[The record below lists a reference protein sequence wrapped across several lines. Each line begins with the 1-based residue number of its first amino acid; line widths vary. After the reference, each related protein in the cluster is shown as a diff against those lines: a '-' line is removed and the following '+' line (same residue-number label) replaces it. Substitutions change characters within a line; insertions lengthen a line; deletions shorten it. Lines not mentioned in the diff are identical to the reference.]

1 MSTDIEVQYENAKT
15 VDSATLLSE
24 WAQDQAYK
32 MIQATQDLQLN
43 SKMIPYLP
51 ADLSTPESLPIKERR
66 GGNLLNLDRI
76 LLYCP
81 PFALA
86 WNTFFGTVR

>member
-1 MSTDIEVQYENAKT
+1 
-15 VDSATLLSE
+15 
-24 WAQDQAYK
+24 
-32 MIQATQDLQLN
+32 
-43 SKMIPYLP
+43 MIPYLQ

-86 WNTFFGTVR
+86 WNTFFGTVRQSLTIDPKLRELTICYIGILNKAEYEVD